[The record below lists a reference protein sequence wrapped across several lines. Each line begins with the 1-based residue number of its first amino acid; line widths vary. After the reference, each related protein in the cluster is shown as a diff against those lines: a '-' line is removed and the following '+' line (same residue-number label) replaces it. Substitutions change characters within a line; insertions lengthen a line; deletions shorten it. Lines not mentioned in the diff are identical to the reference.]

1 MWTNLVDSDL
11 NIVQCEWIDHEL
23 RSSQKTCIIEKK
35 SYYINCI
42 YFKEI
47 SAYFRPIIKC
57 LFGYFPW
64 KRNNLPQLNIS
75 PDNIQVEIKDG
86 ESILTACLRNNISH
100 LHACGGMGRCSTCR
114 IAVSEGIEN
123 CTPANKTEQI
133 LAKKIDLPPEFRLA
147 CQTEVTG
154 DVHFRRLL
162 LDKRDLVIASQLNK
176 GKYGPVGTSR
186 KPAIMFSDIR
196 GFTPFTES
204 VSSYDIMYILNRYF
218 DIMGEVIIRNGG
230 EINNYIGDAILA
242 FFGLEDSGDPIF
254 RCIKAGVEMLEA
266 MDEFKPYLEKSFG
279 KTFDIGVGIHYGDA
293 IVGMVGTGSS
303 QRLTVIGETVNT
315 ASRIESAN
323 KEAGT
328 RLLISEEAYEQ
339 VKDRVEVEDFV
350 RMKLKG
356 TSLRKTLYEISK
368 VIGETTAKQSESIRF
383 SSGHKWHKTLP
394 VEDLEPGEK
403 KKFIIGSENLLLVNL
418 EDQFYAVNNACP
430 HMHLPLDTGQIS
442 DKGTILCPFH
452 DSEFCIKTGEAKR
465 WAETMP
471 DGIPENFAHLIKN
484 IKVCPLK
491 TFPVQIEDGF
501 IWICMNEE

>member
-1 MWTNLVDSDL
+1 M
-11 NIVQCEWIDHEL
+11 
-23 RSSQKTCIIEKK
+23 
-35 SYYINCI
+35 
-42 YFKEI
+42 
-47 SAYFRPIIKC
+47 
-57 LFGYFPW
+57 
-64 KRNNLPQLNIS
+64 PQLNIA
-75 PDNIQVEIKDG
+75 PDNIQIEIKDG
-86 ESILTACLRNNISH
+86 ESILTACLRNNVSH

-123 CTPANKTEQI
+123 CSPPNEKEQT
-133 LAKKIDLPPEFRLA
+133 LAEKIDLPPGFRLA

-154 DVHFRRLL
+154 DIHFRRLL
-162 LDKRDLVIASQLNK
+162 LDKRDLVLANQLNK
-176 GKYGPVGTSR
+176 EKFGPVGTSR

-230 EINNYIGDAILA
+230 QINNYIGDAILA
-242 FFGLEDSGDPIF
+242 VFGLENSGDPIF
-254 RCIKAGVEMLEA
+254 RSVKAGVEMLEA
-266 MDEFKPYLEKSFG
+266 MDEFKPYLEQSFG
-279 KTFDIGVGIHYGDA
+279 KAFDIGVGIHYGDA

-339 VKDRVEVEDFV
+339 IKDRVEVEDFV

-356 TSLRKTLYEISK
+356 TSQRKTLYEISK
-368 VIGETTAKQSESIRF
+368 VIGVTTARQSDSIRF
-383 SSGHKWHKTLP
+383 FSGHKWHKTLP

-403 KKFIIGSENLLLVNL
+403 KKFRLESENILLVNL
-418 EDQFYAVNNACP
+418 EDQVFAVDNVCP
-430 HMHLPLDTGQIS
+430 HMHLPLDMGQVS
-442 DKGTILCPFH
+442 DNGTILCPFH
-452 DSEFCIKTGEAKR
+452 DSEFCLKTGEAKR

-471 DGIPENFAHLIKN
+471 EGVPESFSGLMKN
-484 IKVCPLK
+484 IKVSALT
-491 TFPVQIEDGF
+491 TFMTHIEDGF
-501 IWICMNEE
+501 IWVCMSKK